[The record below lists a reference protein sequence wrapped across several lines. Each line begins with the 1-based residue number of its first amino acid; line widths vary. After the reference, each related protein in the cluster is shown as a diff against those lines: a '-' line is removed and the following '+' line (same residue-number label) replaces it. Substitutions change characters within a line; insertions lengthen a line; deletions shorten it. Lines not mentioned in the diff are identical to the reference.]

1 MILAKTVKG
10 YGLGKFEGRNST
22 HQQKKLNEEMIAY
35 FRTRFEIPI
44 PDEAA
49 RDGALY
55 RPPDSSPEIAY
66 MHERRRVL
74 GGYLPM
80 RKPAPSQTKA
90 PAPEFIDEF
99 RERFERAASFQHHG
113 VRPPAGQADEEPR
126 DRQENRADRSR

>member
-1 MILAKTVKG
+1 MAWAMQV
-10 YGLGKFEGRNST
+10 EARNPT
-22 HQQKKLNEEMIAY
+22 HQNKKLNEKAIEY
-35 FRTRFEIPI
+35 FRARFEIPI

-55 RPPDSSPEIAY
+55 RPPESSPEMAY

-90 PAPEFIDEF
+90 PAAEFIDEF
-99 RERFERAASFQHHG
+99 RTARKSRIL
-113 VRPPAGQADEEPR
+113 RPR
-126 DRQENRADRSR
+126 WRSSDC